1 MFWILIKKPYCFYSD
16 EEYKLWASSKEILKQ
31 VLSSENFE
39 IVKVSDEEYVSDFN
53 KRSLVFYFPED
64 INVYILAKVLDI
76 NKPND
81 ITENVEEVNSIYLSM
96 EKNSPFIILG
106 KDGNYFK
113 IYNFNIEMKN
123 LRELFNGVE
132 QNKDYTYYYSMR
144 DTLEIDNNIYM
155 PYEMINELPVLY
167 VENEINIE
175 DEEEIKNIVEGF
187 F

>member
-1 MFWILIKKPYCFYSD
+1 MIKERLKTLLLASLVCMSLFFTRKLWITVPENFVSSFKSDESAKVNYIFPDMLNPTKYVLNFNKKNHTVFYSD

-96 EKNSPFIILG
+96 EKNSP
-106 KDGNYFK
+106 
-113 IYNFNIEMKN
+113 
-123 LRELFNGVE
+123 
-132 QNKDYTYYYSMR
+132 
-144 DTLEIDNNIYM
+144 
-155 PYEMINELPVLY
+155 
-167 VENEINIE
+167 
-175 DEEEIKNIVEGF
+175 
-187 F
+187 